1 MVLVLILQ
9 DYQKRLAMGMAI
21 TISSVLTLVAK
32 KQMEDGQHSKKLYN
46 TIKTIQPTYSGY
58 NQMKIQDEQIQ
69 IDFEMLDMLISELYG
84 KLHEYPKSI
93 EIRYALDNL
102 SKINTELGKI
112 SKMFQF
118 GE

>member
-1 MVLVLILQ
+1 
-9 DYQKRLAMGMAI
+9 
-21 TISSVLTLVAK
+21 
-32 KQMEDGQHSKKLYN
+32 
-46 TIKTIQPTYSGY
+46 
-58 NQMKIQDEQIQ
+58 
-69 IDFEMLDMLISELYG
+69 MLDMLISELYG